1 MGTAAIQARMKPF
14 HANLEALRGIAALL
28 VVLHHLALNSGSL
41 LASIPFLRQGWMF
54 VDLFFVL
61 SGYVIAAVHAESEAS
76 ALAALRFLTRR
87 FFRLY
92 PLHFV
97 TLVAALIVV
106 DLPSGTA
113 AHSGYAIMV
122 ALNLSMTHAWGL
134 VPGSVLNGPSWSIST
149 EWGAYLIFAWICLV
163 TPHTRRR
170 LQLLCGIGLASLVS
184 LIVWRGGGLDGDLLF
199 RLPRCLMSFALGAA
213 VWGWCRNRPLLGSN
227 LAALSQLVVAMAMFL
242 LLIFAGRQPNLT
254 LVMPLLSAA
263 MIAAMVRD
271 PGSMARSFMEAP
283 VPQWLGRHSYSL
295 YLVHMPL
302 FHFLL
307 LATPAGWR
315 ATSVGANLWIAMALC
330 ALFGVANATYALV
343 EKPWREYG
351 RRLADAP
358 LRPSA
363 PRTAG

>member
-1 MGTAAIQARMKPF
+1 
-14 HANLEALRGIAALL
+14 
-28 VVLHHLALNSGSL
+28 
-41 LASIPFLRQGWMF
+41 MF

-61 SGYVIAAVHAESEAS
+61 SGYVIAAVHAESEPSAAS
-76 ALAALRFLTRR
+76 ARRFLIRR

-92 PLHFV
+92 PLHLV

-106 DLPSGTA
+106 DLQSGTA
-113 AHSGYAIMV
+113 ALPGYGTMV

-163 TPHTRRR
+163 TPVTRRR
-170 LQLLCGIGLASLVS
+170 LVLLGGIGLASLAS
-184 LIVWRGGGLDGDLLF
+184 LIVWRHGGLDGDLLF

-213 VWGWCRNRPLLGSN
+213 VWGWCRNRPPLASN
-227 LAALSQLVVAMAMFL
+227 LATAFQLVIAIAMFL
-242 LLIFAGRQPNLT
+242 LLTFAGRQQSLT
-254 LVMPLLSAA
+254 LIMPLLSAA
-263 MIAAMVRD
+263 MIAVMVRD
-271 PGSMARSFMEAP
+271 PGSVARSFMEAP

-307 LATPAGWR
+307 FATPVGWR
-315 ATSVGANLWIAMALC
+315 ATTWGANLWIAAALGV
-330 ALFGVANATYALV
+330 LFGVVSLTYALV

-358 LRPSA
+358 VRVSA
-363 PRTAG
+363 PRTAI

>member
-1 MGTAAIQARMKPF
+1 
-14 HANLEALRGIAALL
+14 
-28 VVLHHLALNSGSL
+28 
-41 LASIPFLRQGWMF
+41 MF

-61 SGYVIAAVHAESEAS
+61 SGYVIAAVHAESDDSTRS
-76 ALAALRFLTRR
+76 ARRFLIRR

-92 PLHFV
+92 PLHLV
-97 TLVAALIVV
+97 TLVAALII
-106 DLPSGTA
+106 DIGSGTA
-113 AHSGYAIMV
+113 ALPGYGTMV

-163 TPHTRRR
+163 TPATRRR
-170 LQLLCGIGLASLVS
+170 LILMCGIGFASLVS
-184 LIVWRGGGLDGDLLF
+184 LIVWRDGGLDGDLLF

-227 LAALSQLVVAMAMFL
+227 HAALLQLVIAMAMFP

-271 PGSMARSFMEAP
+271 PGSIARSFMEAR

-295 YLVHMPL
+295 YLLHMPL

-307 LATPAGWR
+307 LATPARWR
-315 ATSVGANLWIAMALC
+315 ATSWGANLWIAVALC
-330 ALFGVANATYALV
+330 VLFGVARVTYALV

-351 RRLADAP
+351 RRLADSP
-358 LRPSA
+358 LRLRA
-363 PRTAG
+363 PRTAA

>member
-1 MGTAAIQARMKPF
+1 M
-14 HANLEALRGIAALL
+14 
-28 VVLHHLALNSGSL
+28 VLHHLALNAGSF
-41 LASIPFLRQGWMF
+41 LASVPFLRQGWMF

-61 SGYVIAAVHAESEAS
+61 SGYVIASVHAESEATGQS
-76 ALAALRFLTRR
+76 ARRFLIRR

-92 PLHFV
+92 PLHLV
-97 TLVAALIVV
+97 TLVAALILV
-106 DLPSGTA
+106 DMPSATA
-113 AHSGYAIMV
+113 ALPGYGTMV

-149 EWGAYLIFAWICLV
+149 EWGAYLIFAWICLM
-163 TPHTRRR
+163 TPVTRRR
-170 LQLLCGIGLASLVS
+170 LQYLGGVGLVSLVS
-184 LIVWRGGGLDGDLLF
+184 LIVWRDGGLDGDLLF

-213 VWGWCRNRPLLGSN
+213 VWGCCRNRPPLGPNRAASIQLFVAVAMVLLLTFVERLQN
-227 LAALSQLVVAMAMFL
+227 LA
-242 LLIFAGRQPNLT
+242 

-271 PGSMARSFMEAP
+271 PGSIARSFMEAP

-307 LATPAGWR
+307 LGTPAGWR
-315 ATSVGANLWIAMALC
+315 TTSWGANLWLAMALC
-330 ALFGVANATYALV
+330 ALFGVVTATYALV
-343 EKPWREYG
+343 ERPWRAYG

-358 LRPSA
+358 ARLRPRA
-363 PRTAG
+363 AN